1 MYNIKITNLDRFV
14 FWFIILD
21 NLFFPYFWIKCVS
34 YSFPFIFFWKIAR
47 INVKLPLRNVVFPI
61 ALLGGFSAVFG
72 AVLYPMYASDNIVLY
87 ANLLSALF
95 SLQLFAYIRE
105 NSDNNTIQLIHRVLS
120 LWIVVVFAFAIVF
133 YFDFSM
139 YETLRSF
146 FNSRSGDSDIDTL
159 SRTIRYGY
167 YWSDENNIGY
177 MTCAVFLFVSMS
189 QYISLFFK
197 SLLALM
203 VCVIIIATMSS
214 GALVSLVITM
224 LVFFVTQII
233 GNNKV
238 TMLSKIIVISAMCF
252 LMVYGLSVLLSS
264 EVYQAFN
271 ARLEG
276 KADGVDNRSKIYEY
290 IVKNTEW
297 WKYIICGYG
306 GRTIVGGIYRSPHNG
321 ILYMILAYGFI
332 VALKYIKLLFF
343 KVKSQNIKHYLWR
356 IPIFLGFMINIMIT
370 EDKIHV
376 LMMMLLAFDS
386 YSRLHYN
393 SSFKIRYEQ

>member
-1 MYNIKITNLDRFV
+1 
-14 FWFIILD
+14 
-21 NLFFPYFWIKCVS
+21 
-34 YSFPFIFFWKIAR
+34 
-47 INVKLPLRNVVFPI
+47 
-61 ALLGGFSAVFG
+61 
-72 AVLYPMYASDNIVLY
+72 
-87 ANLLSALF
+87 
-95 SLQLFAYIRE
+95 
-105 NSDNNTIQLIHRVLS
+105 
-120 LWIVVVFAFAIVF
+120 
-133 YFDFSM
+133 
-139 YETLRSF
+139 
-146 FNSRSGDSDIDTL
+146 
-159 SRTIRYGY
+159 
-167 YWSDENNIGY
+167 
-177 MTCAVFLFVSMS
+177 
-189 QYISLFFK
+189 
-197 SLLALM
+197 
-203 VCVIIIATMSS
+203 
-214 GALVSLVITM
+214 
-224 LVFFVTQII
+224 
-233 GNNKV
+233 
-238 TMLSKIIVISAMCF
+238 MLSKIIVISAMCF